1 MKMCSGLSTSNNS
14 YRSKDMEQ
22 SKGNTGTRDV
32 TFNLV
37 SIMYHALQGAE
48 TIEKYVGD
56 ADQGG
61 GNEELTQF
69 FQETKDEY
77 GRLADRAKELL
88 TREMSNSRSAAG

>member
-1 MKMCSGLSTSNNS
+1 MQ
-14 YRSKDMEQ
+14 Q

-48 TIEKYVGD
+48 TIDQYVGD

-61 GNEELTQF
+61 SNDDLAQF
-69 FQETKDEY
+69 FQETKEEY
-77 GRLADRAKELL
+77 SRRADRTKELL
-88 TREMSNSRSAAG
+88 AREMTNSRSAAG